1 MKLFQKKIK
10 ILKWLRERLYNI
22 FINNIYNKKQISV
35 IEPRIIVNGI
45 TINNVSLMHWG
56 NL

>member
-22 FINNIYNKKQISV
+22 SINNIYNKKQISV

-45 TINNVSLMHWG
+45 TINNVSLTHWG